1 MTKMMNN
8 LQTNSI
14 DSFLNEGTVA
24 SDIAQSTG
32 SMGLQKR
39 KRKGQS
45 DDCPCKKD
53 PMSEECQKKRLAL
66 QESNVEM
73 MAARDIADAAGK
85 CSKKIKIIGTFDEIG
100 IMTRDAGFEME
111 YNGEIFQVTVVQK

>member
-1 MTKMMNN
+1 MMNN

-14 DSFLNEGTVA
+14 GSFLDEGTVA

-66 QESNVEM
+66 QEQNINELTNYCDD
-73 MAARDIADAAGK
+73 AREILGK
-85 CSKKIKIIGTFDEIG
+85 IQSFASTSKRLKKAIDEVLDLLD
-100 IMTRDAGFEME
+100 TDC
-111 YNGEIFQVTVVQK
+111 